1 MKGIKRIRISNR
13 VARYDFELRRNIT
26 VVRGDSGTGKTTLF
40 NMVADYTR
48 NKEQSGVNISA
59 PCPCVA
65 LTDTNWEAQLRDI
78 HESVVFIDEESD
90 HNYLSSKDFARAV
103 QNSDNYY
110 VLITRVNLHDLPYSV
125 EEIYEIKASGKFHK
139 FRNIY
144 SSKFA
149 GGYLHDEQPTQ
160 PFNVIVTEDAKSGF
174 QFFQAVF
181 EDNETVC
188 IPAGANSNIH
198 SVIRKDPEGKTVV
211 IADGAAFGSE
221 IDRVL
226 KLEKSGFRICLYL
239 PESFEWIILR
249 SGLIDGV
256 EDILVSPSEYIDSQ
270 KYLSWERYFTAL
282 LTERTQDGY
291 LAYRKAKLNENY
303 LNDNEVN
310 AILSVLPEVIRRERN
325 NF

>member
-249 SGLIDGV
+249 SGLID
-256 EDILVSPSEYIDSQ
+256 
-270 KYLSWERYFTAL
+270 
-282 LTERTQDGY
+282 
-291 LAYRKAKLNENY
+291 
-303 LNDNEVN
+303 
-310 AILSVLPEVIRRERN
+310 
-325 NF
+325 